1 MPPEPNDPNAPNDP
15 PADPP
20 SDPPEPTL
28 EEVLA
33 KVDKLSANNSK
44 LTDQLKAAQKS
55 DAEKAEKLREIE
67 EAREAATRE
76 ALEKGGKLDE
86 LKEFYE
92 GKLTKVG
99 AEKQSEIDGYRSTL
113 VDITTGRAATQL
125 AAEIALPGK
134 AEVLLPH
141 VRDRLATDWKDGIPV
156 TEVLTADGKASN
168 LTLDD
173 LKAEMKADPRFDTLI
188 AGKQSSGGGNKGG
201 EGDVTTTGDK
211 VMKRAEYDK
220 LVDSGRDGH
229 AKAAEFFKN
238 GGRIEG

>member
-1 MPPEPNDPNAPNDP
+1 MPDDPPNDPNP

-20 SDPPEPTL
+20 SDPPAPTT
-28 EEVLA
+28 EELQA
-33 KVDKLSANNSK
+33 QLDKLASNNSR

-55 DAEKAEKLREIE
+55 DSEKAEKLREIE

-99 AEKQSEIDGYRSTL
+99 SEKQSEIDGYRSTL

-141 VRDRLATDWKDGIPV
+141 VRDRLATDWKDGVPV

-201 EGDVTTTGDK
+201 EGDVVNPGDK
-211 VMKRAEYDK
+211 TITRAQYDAM
-220 LVDSGRDGH
+220 VSERDGH
-229 AKAAEFFKN
+229 SKAAEFFKN